1 MERDVSEEE
10 RQVLFGKKGRFR
22 IKILEWFYAGKN
34 ALRQHPADFLKGR
47 KTMAEKNIVVI
58 MGGRSSEHEVSLM
71 SAATVV
77 ENINTDIY
85 NVIMIGITK
94 DGQWKLID
102 SMDKV
107 KDGSWV
113 KGHVQALLSPET
125 GKNELCLLNGDKV
138 ERLYVDVVFPVLHG
152 MNGED
157 GTLQGLLELAQ
168 IPYVGCG
175 VLASACSM
183 DKFYTKIIADS
194 IGIRQAKFVGVYRPQ
209 LKDMEEVTARV
220 EAALPYPVFVKPSKA
235 GSSKGVSKA
244 ENREELIGALRLA
257 AQHDSKIL
265 VEENIVGRELECAV
279 LGGAVAEASG
289 VGEILAADT
298 FYSYEAKY
306 NNAESKTVVGP
317 ELPEGKEEEIRTDA
331 RAIFKALDCYGL
343 SRVDFFL
350 KEDTN
355 EVVFNEINT
364 LPGFTAI
371 SMYPMLW
378 ETKGIDKKA
387 LVQKLIDLAMIRYE
401 G

>member
-1 MERDVSEEE
+1 
-10 RQVLFGKKGRFR
+10 
-22 IKILEWFYAGKN
+22 
-34 ALRQHPADFLKGR
+34 
-47 KTMAEKNIVVI
+47 MAEKNIVVI
-58 MGGRSSEHEVSLM
+58 MGGRSSEHEVSLV

-77 ENINTDIY
+77 ENINTEVY
-85 NVIMIGITK
+85 NVIMVGITK
-94 DGQWKLID
+94 DGQWKLIE
-102 SMDKV
+102 SLDKV
-107 KDGSWV
+107 RDGSWV
-113 KGHVQALLSPET
+113 QGHTQAILSPET
-125 GKNELCLLNGDKV
+125 GKGELILMQKDRV
-138 ERLYVDVVFPVLHG
+138 DTVHVDVVFPVLHG

-183 DKFYTKIIADS
+183 DKFYTKIIVDA
-194 IGIRQAKFVGVYRPQ
+194 IGIRQAKFVGVRRGE
-209 LKDMEEVTARV
+209 LTDMDEVVSRV
-220 EAALPYPVFVKPSKA
+220 EKELDYPVFVKPSKA
-235 GSSKGVSKA
+235 GSSQGVSKA
-244 ENREELIGALRLA
+244 EDREGLVAALRLA

-279 LGGAVAEASG
+279 LGGAEAKASG

-306 NNAESKTVVGP
+306 NNEDSRTVVGP
-317 ELPEGKEEEIRTDA
+317 ELPEGRTEEIRRDA
-331 RAIFKALDCYGL
+331 EAIFKALDCYGL

-350 KEDTN
+350 TKDTE

-378 ETKGIDKKA
+378 EAEGVDKKE
-387 LVQKLIDLAMIRYE
+387 LIQRLIDLAMVRYD

>member
-1 MERDVSEEE
+1 M
-10 RQVLFGKKGRFR
+10 
-22 IKILEWFYAGKN
+22 
-34 ALRQHPADFLKGR
+34 
-47 KTMAEKNIVVI
+47 I
-58 MGGRSSEHEVSLM
+58 MV
-71 SAATVV
+71 
-77 ENINTDIY
+77 
-85 NVIMIGITK
+85 GITK
-94 DGQWKLID
+94 DGQWKLIE
-102 SMDKV
+102 SLDKV
-107 KDGSWV
+107 RDGSWV
-113 KGHVQALLSPET
+113 QGRTQAILSPET
-125 GKNELCLLNGDKV
+125 GKGELILMQKDRV
-138 ERLYVDVVFPVLHG
+138 DTVHVDVVFPVLHG

-183 DKFYTKIIADS
+183 DKFYTKIIVDA
-194 IGIRQAKFVGVYRPQ
+194 IGIRQAKFVGVRRGE
-209 LKDMEEVTARV
+209 LTDMDEVVSRV
-220 EAALPYPVFVKPSKA
+220 EKALDYPVFVKPSKA
-235 GSSKGVSKA
+235 GSSQGVSKA
-244 ENREELIGALRLA
+244 EDREGLVAALRLA

-279 LGGAVAEASG
+279 LGGAEAKASG

-306 NNAESKTVVGP
+306 NNEDSRTVVGP
-317 ELPEGKEEEIRTDA
+317 ELPEGRTEEIRRDA
-331 RAIFKALDCYGL
+331 VSIFKALDCYGL

-350 KEDTN
+350 TKDTE

-378 ETKGIDKKA
+378 EAEGVDKKE
-387 LVQKLIDLAMIRYE
+387 LIQRLIDLAMVRYD

>member
-1 MERDVSEEE
+1 MSACGEQ
-10 RQVLFGKKGRFR
+10 QVCIPGLPGQYRKGM
-22 IKILEWFYAGKN
+22 KE
-34 ALRQHPADFLKGR
+34 
-47 KTMAEKNIVVI
+47 MAEKNIVVV

-71 SAATVV
+71 SAATVI

-85 NVIMIGITK
+85 NVIMVGITK
-94 DGQWKLID
+94 EGQWKLVE
-102 SMDKV
+102 SVDKIR
-107 KDGSWV
+107 DGSWV
-113 KGHVQALLSPET
+113 KGHTQAMISPET
-125 GKNELCLLNGDKV
+125 GRNELCLIQGDKV
-138 ERLYVDVVFPVLHG
+138 ERLHVDVVFPVLHG

-183 DKFYTKIIADS
+183 DKFYTKIIVDS
-194 IGIRQAKFVGVYRPQ
+194 IGIRQAKFVGVHRSE
-209 LKDMEEVTARV
+209 LKEMDAVVSRV
-220 EAALPYPVFVKPSKA
+220 EKSLPYPVFVKPSKA
-235 GSSKGVSKA
+235 GSSQGVGKA
-244 ENREELIGALRLA
+244 ECREELIAALELA
-257 AQHDSKIL
+257 AKHDTKIL

-279 LGGAVAEASG
+279 LGGADAKASV

-298 FYSYEAKY
+298 FYTYEAKY
-306 NNAESKTVVGP
+306 NNAESKTVVDP
-317 ELPEGKEEEIRTDA
+317 ELPEGKAEEIRRDA
-331 RAIFKALDCYGL
+331 EAIFKALDCYGL

-378 ETKGIDKKA
+378 EARGLDKKA
-387 LVQKLIDLAMIRYE
+387 LVQKLIDLAMVRYE

>member
-1 MERDVSEEE
+1 MSACGEQ
-10 RQVLFGKKGRFR
+10 QVCIPGLPGQYRKGM
-22 IKILEWFYAGKN
+22 KE
-34 ALRQHPADFLKGR
+34 
-47 KTMAEKNIVVI
+47 MAEKNIVVV

-71 SAATVV
+71 SAATVI

-85 NVIMIGITK
+85 NVIMVGITK
-94 DGQWKLID
+94 EGQWKLVE
-102 SMDKV
+102 SVDKIR
-107 KDGSWV
+107 DGSWV
-113 KGHVQALLSPET
+113 KGHTQAMISPET
-125 GKNELCLLNGDKV
+125 GRNELCLIQGDKV
-138 ERLYVDVVFPVLHG
+138 ERLHVDVVFPVLHG

-183 DKFYTKIIADS
+183 DKFYTKIIVDS
-194 IGIRQAKFVGVYRPQ
+194 IGIRQAKFVGVHRSE
-209 LKDMEEVTARV
+209 LKEMDAVVSRV
-220 EAALPYPVFVKPSKA
+220 EKSLPYPVFVKPSKA
-235 GSSKGVSKA
+235 GSSQGVGKA
-244 ENREELIGALRLA
+244 ECREELIAALELA
-257 AQHDSKIL
+257 AKHDTKIL

-279 LGGAVAEASG
+279 LGGADAKASG

-298 FYSYEAKY
+298 FYTYEAKY
-306 NNAESKTVVGP
+306 NNAESKTVVDP
-317 ELPEGKEEEIRTDA
+317 ELPEGKAEEIRRDA
-331 RAIFKALDCYGL
+331 EAIFKALDCYGL

-378 ETKGIDKKA
+378 EARGLDKKA
-387 LVQKLIDLAMIRYE
+387 LVQKLIDLAMVRYE

>member
-1 MERDVSEEE
+1 
-10 RQVLFGKKGRFR
+10 
-22 IKILEWFYAGKN
+22 
-34 ALRQHPADFLKGR
+34 
-47 KTMAEKNIVVI
+47 MAEKNIVVI
-58 MGGRSSEHEVSLM
+58 MGGRSSEHEVSLV

-77 ENINTDIY
+77 ENINTEVY
-85 NVIMIGITK
+85 NVIMVGITK
-94 DGQWKLID
+94 DGQWKLIE
-102 SMDKV
+102 SLDKV
-107 KDGSWV
+107 RDGSWV
-113 KGHVQALLSPET
+113 QGRTQAILSPET
-125 GKNELCLLNGDKV
+125 GKGELILMQKDRV
-138 ERLYVDVVFPVLHG
+138 DTVHVDVVFPVLHG

-183 DKFYTKIIADS
+183 DKFYTKIIVDA
-194 IGIRQAKFVGVYRPQ
+194 IGIRQAKFVGVRRGE
-209 LKDMEEVTARV
+209 LTDMDEVASRV
-220 EAALPYPVFVKPSKA
+220 EKALDYPVFVKPSKA
-235 GSSKGVSKA
+235 GSSQGVSKA
-244 ENREELIGALRLA
+244 EDREGLVAALRLA

-279 LGGAVAEASG
+279 LGGAEAKASG

-306 NNAESKTVVGP
+306 NNEDSRTVVGP
-317 ELPEGKEEEIRTDA
+317 ELPEGRTEEIRRDA
-331 RAIFKALDCYGL
+331 EAIFKALDCYGL

-350 KEDTN
+350 TKDTE

-378 ETKGIDKKA
+378 EAEGVDKKE
-387 LVQKLIDLAMIRYE
+387 LIQRLIDLAMVRYD